1 MVSLVNALY
10 TKCKEL
16 FLTDCRFIK
25 NRDFKSVV
33 EIAKREPCTVKYHS

>member
-1 MVSLVNALY
+1 MVSVVNALY

-16 FLTDCRFIK
+16 FLTNCKFIK

-33 EIAKREPCTVKYHS
+33 GIAKRGLCTVKYHS